1 MLRFSKLIARTL
13 SVRIS
18 LMIVFTM
25 AILLMASL
33 AVMLYHSRKAV
44 KEEATQKASQTLEG
58 ATQRIDNVLL
68 SVEQATGNVFFNM
81 LPHLNDPEM
90 MFTYSRKLVE
100 SNHYI
105 AGCAIAFK
113 PDYFKDRKYFMAYV
127 HRGDSAGKAY
137 ADSKLVTDEFFG
149 HRRYTEQD
157 WYKKPM
163 TSSVAGWLNP
173 NTSEEAQ
180 LEPIITFCL
189 PISAKGGEPIGVLGV
204 DVSLSLLSKIVAEA
218 KPSPNSYCTL
228 LDKEGAFIVH
238 PNNNRLLGKNALT
251 LSDASAQEA
260 AQAMISGKTGYKP
273 FRLNGKDYYVFYKP
287 FKRTAIPGRLIE
299 DLGWSVGMIYPED
312 DIFGDYKK
320 LTYYVIAI
328 ALFGLLLMYLL
339 CRYIIHQQLLPLL
352 MLTEKAQ
359 LIAKG
364 NYDVHIPESQQVDEI
379 GRLQDNFRQM
389 QHSLANHIGELEAL
403 KTKLQEHGEELQAAY
418 KQARKADRM
427 KTAFLHNMTNQ
438 MVAPAEAIY
447 KDVHELS
454 DGESPDMISLTNDI
468 VIKGNAIANLLDN
481 LIIVSDEDFVK
492 GGGA

>member
-1 MLRFSKLIARTL
+1 
-13 SVRIS
+13 
-18 LMIVFTM
+18 
-25 AILLMASL
+25 
-33 AVMLYHSRKAV
+33 
-44 KEEATQKASQTLEG
+44 
-58 ATQRIDNVLL
+58 
-68 SVEQATGNVFFNM
+68 
-81 LPHLNDPEM
+81 
-90 MFTYSRKLVE
+90 
-100 SNHYI
+100 
-105 AGCAIAFK
+105 
-113 PDYFKDRKYFMAYV
+113 
-127 HRGDSAGKAY
+127 
-137 ADSKLVTDEFFG
+137 
-149 HRRYTEQD
+149 
-157 WYKKPM
+157 
-163 TSSVAGWLNP
+163 
-173 NTSEEAQ
+173 
-180 LEPIITFCL
+180 
-189 PISAKGGEPIGVLGV
+189 
-204 DVSLSLLSKIVAEA
+204 
-218 KPSPNSYCTL
+218 
-228 LDKEGAFIVH
+228 
-238 PNNNRLLGKNALT
+238 
-251 LSDASAQEA
+251 
-260 AQAMISGKTGYKP
+260 
-273 FRLNGKDYYVFYKP
+273 
-287 FKRTAIPGRLIE
+287 
-299 DLGWSVGMIYPED
+299 MIYPED

-364 NYDVHIPESQQVDEI
+364 NYNVHIPESQQVDEI

-438 MVAPAEAIY
+438 MVAPAETIY

-454 DGESPDMISLTNDI
+454 DGENPDMISLTNDI